1 MPSDDFTLE
10 AAAPAV
16 SPTAAAGA
24 YCRVAPEVSLDQAF
38 DYAVPAE
45 LAGRVAVG
53 AKVRVPFGRRE
64 VTGYVLEMVA
74 PDGLQTEAASVKPL
88 REVYGERTFIPD
100 ALMKLAHWIA
110 DYYCAPLTVA
120 VRALLPEAVRQTES
134 GFKQRLWVEPRRGLD
149 THQVTA
155 ALGRAAGQKA
165 AWAFLMEN
173 GGGWLTEV
181 TRATGTT
188 AAVWRGLARKNLI
201 TIEPARQERSPF
213 EDDRAEGASRP
224 LELMPEQ
231 ATALAAIREE
241 LARPERPVL
250 LHGVTG
256 SGKTEVYLQAI
267 NAVLETGGS
276 ALVLVPEIALTP
288 QTVERFRARFAGRDA
303 GVAVLHSHL
312 SAGER
317 HDQWHAIRAGRA
329 RIVIGARSAVFA
341 PLEKLGLI
349 VVDEEHE
356 TGYKQEE
363 TPHYHARDVAVVRG
377 RLEGAVVV
385 LGSATPSLES
395 LLNAQEGKY
404 RLALLSKRVDDR
416 RLPTIHVL
424 DLKMKAHRP
433 NEQPSPDAVPP
444 ILAPRLVDAVN
455 ERLAKREQ
463 VILFLNRRG
472 YASSVQ
478 CPSCGHVEESPTCSV
493 PLTYHRASRKLVC
506 HFSGYTKEV
515 PERCPKCGYAGF
527 KRQGLGTQ
535 RVEESIARAFPRA
548 RILRMDSD
556 SMRGKN
562 AHRDALEQFA
572 ARQVDILV
580 GTQMIAKGL
589 HFPNVTCVG
598 VVNPDHALN
607 LPDYRA
613 SERVFQLL
621 CQVAGRA
628 GRGDVH
634 GEVFVQSR
642 QPFHPAIQFARHHD
656 YDGFAEQELEFR
668 QALAYPP
675 YRRAVLV
682 TWRGRDAEKTLFVAE
697 QQTRQIRRALGLP
710 ERENGDSEGEG
721 DFLLGEPA
729 PAPIERLHDLYRFHL
744 LIRTTKGKMLALSRA
759 LRPVFVEQKN
769 ALPDGVKAT
778 VDVDPVG
785 ML

>member
-10 AAAPAV
+10 CTAPSAPVADPAAK
-16 SPTAAAGA
+16 

-38 DYAVPAE
+38 DYAVPDE
-45 LAGRVAVG
+45 LAPKVAVG

-64 VTGYVLEMVA
+64 VVGYVLEMV
-74 PDGLQTEAASVKPL
+74 PPEGLQAELRHIKPL
-88 REVYGERTFIPD
+88 LEVYGERTFIPD
-100 ALMKLAHWIA
+100 ALMKLAHWMA

-120 VRALLPEAVRQTES
+120 VRSILPEAVRQTES
-134 GFKQRLWVEPRRGLD
+134 GYKQRLWVEPRRGLD
-149 THQVTA
+149 AGQVTSQ
-155 ALGRAAGQKA
+155 LGRAAGQKA
-165 AWAFLMEN
+165 AWNFLMEH
-173 GGGWLTEV
+173 GGNWLAEV

-188 AAVWRGLARKNLI
+188 AAVWRGLAKKNLI
-201 TIEPARQERSPF
+201 TIGPARQERSPF
-213 EDDRAEGASRP
+213 ETAPGEGMCQP

-231 ATALAAIREE
+231 AEALAVIREE
-241 LARPERPVL
+241 IARPKPEQPVL

-267 NAVLETGGS
+267 EAVLAAGGS

-288 QTVERFRARFAGRDA
+288 QTVERFRSRFAGRDA

-317 HDQWHAIRAGRA
+317 HDQWHAIREGRA

-341 PLEKLGLI
+341 PLAKLGLI

-377 RLEGAVVV
+377 RLEGAAVV

-404 RLALLSKRVDDR
+404 RLARLARRVDDR
-416 RLPTIHVL
+416 RMPTIHVL
-424 DLKMKAHRP
+424 DLKMKS
-433 NEQPSPDAVPP
+433 NQPKEKPSRDAAPP

-463 VILFLNRRG
+463 TILFLNRRG

-506 HFSGYTKEV
+506 HFTGYTKEV
-515 PERCPKCGYAGF
+515 PNTCPECGFADF

-535 RVEESIARAFPRA
+535 RVEEAISRAFPHA

-572 ARQVDILV
+572 AGKVDILV

-598 VVNPDHALN
+598 VVNPDNALN

-628 GRGDVH
+628 GRGEVH

-668 QALAYPP
+668 QALGYPP
-675 YRRAVLV
+675 YRRSVLI
-682 TWRGRDAEKTLFVAE
+682 TWRGRDAEKTLYVAT
-697 QQTRQIRRALGLP
+697 QQAKQIRRALGLP
-710 ERENGDSEGEG
+710 EDEPPEGKGEYV
-721 DFLLGEPA
+721 LGEPA

-744 LIRTTKGKMLALSRA
+744 FIRTTKARILTLSRA
-759 LRPVFVEQKN
+759 LRPIFVENKN

>member
-1 MPSDDFTLE
+1 MAEEFKLE
-10 AAAPAV
+10 GEGTRAETVTDEAI
-16 SPTAAAGA
+16 

-38 DYAVPAE
+38 DYAVPPEMADK
-45 LAGRVAVG
+45 ASVG

-64 VTGYVLEMVA
+64 VVGYILEMVA
-74 PDGLQTEAASVKPL
+74 PDALSTSASNIKSL
-88 REVYGERTFIPD
+88 LEVYGERTFIPD
-100 ALMKLAHWIA
+100 PLMHLAHWIA
-110 DYYCAPLTVA
+110 GYYCAPLTVA
-120 VRALLPEAVRQTES
+120 VRSILPEAVRQTES
-134 GFKQRLWVEPRRGLD
+134 GYKERLWVEPRQGLN
-149 THQVTA
+149 TEQVTA
-155 ALGRAAGQKA
+155 QLGRASGQKA

-173 GGGWLTEV
+173 GGNWLTEV
-181 TRATGTT
+181 TQATGTT
-188 AAVWRGLARKNLI
+188 AAVWRGLARKNLV
-201 TIEPARQERSPF
+201 TIEPARQERDPF
-213 EDDRAEGASRP
+213 ADSLSEGASQP

-231 ATALAAIREE
+231 AEALEIVRQEMAQPKQPI
-241 LARPERPVL
+241 L

-267 NAVLETGGS
+267 DAALAEGKS

-288 QTVERFRARFAGRDA
+288 QTVERFRSRFAGREA

-317 HDQWHAIRAGRA
+317 HDQWHAIRDGRA
-329 RIVIGARSAVFA
+329 KIVIGARSAVFA

-377 RLEGAVVV
+377 RLEGAAVV

-395 LLNAQEGKY
+395 LLNANEGRY
-404 RLALLSKRVDDR
+404 RISKLTKRVDHQR
-416 RLPTIHVL
+416 MPTIHVL
-424 DLKMKAHRP
+424 DLKMKSNRDK
-433 NEQPSPDAVPP
+433 EQGREEKAPP
-444 ILAPRLVDAVN
+444 ILTTKLVDAVN
-455 ERLAKREQ
+455 ERLAKKEQ

-493 PLTYHRASRKLVC
+493 PLTYHRSSRKLVC
-506 HFSGYTKEV
+506 HFTGYTKEV
-515 PERCPKCGYAGF
+515 PTVCPKCGFADF

-535 RVEESIARAFPRA
+535 RVEESIQRAFPHA

-562 AHRDALEQFA
+562 AHRDALASFSA
-572 ARQVDILV
+572 GKIDILV

-589 HFPNVTCVG
+589 HFPNVTLVG

-628 GRGDVH
+628 GRGEIHGDVY
-634 GEVFVQSR
+634 VQSH

-668 QALAYPP
+668 QALNYPP
-675 YRRAVLV
+675 YLRAVLI
-682 TWRGRDAEKTLFVAE
+682 TWRGRDAEKTLYVAQ
-697 QQTRQIRRALGLP
+697 QQTKQIRRALGLP
-710 ERENGDSEGEG
+710 EEEGGETPETS
-721 DFLLGEPA
+721 DYLVGEPA
-729 PAPIERLHDLYRFHL
+729 PAPIERLHDLYRYHL
-744 LIRTTKGKMLALSRA
+744 FLRTSKARMLTLSRA
-759 LRPVFVEQKN
+759 LRPIFIEQKN